1 MMKGSAPALA
11 TTQTAD
17 KSGLGMYLELAKA
30 RLTALVL
37 FTTLAGFCVGS
48 KGWPEFGLM
57 TSILIGTALV
67 ASGAAALNQ
76 LIEKDYDSR
85 MLRTESRPL
94 PSGRIQPETVL
105 VFGIGIASVGL
116 VWLAIGVNLLTSLLG
131 ALTLLSYL
139 FVYTPLKRVTT
150 LNTTVGAIS
159 GALPPLMGWT
169 AARGEIGKGGLALF
183 AILFLWQLPH
193 FMSIAWMYKEEYA
206 KAGFVML
213 PSVDPTGGRTGRF
226 ALGNTVGLLIVSLTP
241 YLFGLSGRFYLVSAM
256 VLGLA
261 FLVFAFRFCQ
271 DLSRSRARQ
280 LFFMSIIYLPFLL
293 AIMVID
299 KTS

>member
-150 LNTTVGAIS
+150 LNTTVSDFRSVA
-159 GALPPLMGWT
+159 T
-169 AARGEIGKGGLALF
+169 ADGMDSR
-183 AILFLWQLPH
+183 
-193 FMSIAWMYKEEYA
+193 AWRNRK
-206 KAGFVML
+206 
-213 PSVDPTGGRTGRF
+213 GRF
-226 ALGNTVGLLIVSLTP
+226 GSVCHSFP
-241 YLFGLSGRFYLVSAM
+241 
-256 VLGLA
+256 
-261 FLVFAFRFCQ
+261 
-271 DLSRSRARQ
+271 
-280 LFFMSIIYLPFLL
+280 L
-293 AIMVID
+293 AIATLHVDSLDVQGGIR
-299 KTS
+299 